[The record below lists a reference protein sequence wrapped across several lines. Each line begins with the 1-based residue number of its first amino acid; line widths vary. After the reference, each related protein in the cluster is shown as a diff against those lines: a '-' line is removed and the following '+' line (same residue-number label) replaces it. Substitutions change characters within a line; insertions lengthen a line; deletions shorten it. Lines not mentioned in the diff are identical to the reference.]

1 MNDHNLDDLIIDT
14 PTKKGG
20 KVKGFLTITA
30 LFIVVLIVAII
41 LTRIILK
48 DPGEDH
54 AALLENDTEI
64 ISPELTLQHTDEE
77 SKQDEIALSE
87 MIKEEMEAPQKASET
102 LSEKTTD
109 THTEKV
115 AKKET
120 VVNEEKQPESLPRT
134 KTAATLKKPE
144 KKPLISKASTAKKEH
159 AGTAAETTSL
169 PKVKAVTKQKPKK
182 ITPAKNEHNTFY
194 IQVGSFS
201 KAPSSDSRLITAI
214 KKQGYRYKII
224 TANGMKKVLVGPYKS
239 RADVDRALARIRD
252 LINKSAFVVKK

>member
-20 KVKGFLTITA
+20 KAKGFLTITA

-48 DPGEDH
+48 DPSEDYT
-54 AALLENDTEI
+54 ALLENDTEI

-77 SKQDEIALSE
+77 SKQDEVALSE
-87 MIKEEMEAPQKASET
+87 IIKEEMEVAQKASET
-102 LSEKTTD
+102 LPEKTTD

-120 VVNEEKQPESLPRT
+120 VANEDKQPESLP
-134 KTAATLKKPE
+134 KTAETLKTPE
-144 KKPLISKASTAKKEH
+144 EKPLISKVSTAKKEH
-159 AGTAAETTSL
+159 AGTATETTSL
-169 PKVKAVTKQKPKK
+169 PAVKAATKQEPKRV
-182 ITPAKNEHNTFY
+182 TPDKNEHHTFY

-201 KAPSSDSRLITAI
+201 KAPSSNSRLIATI
-214 KKQGYRYKII
+214 KKQGYRYKIV
-224 TANGMKKVLVGPYKS
+224 TVNGIKKVLVGPYKS
-239 RADVDRALARIRD
+239 RADVDRALTRIRD
-252 LINKSAFVVKK
+252 LVNKGAFVVKK

>member
-48 DPGEDH
+48 DPNEDH
-54 AALLENDTEI
+54 TALLENDTEI

-77 SKQDEIALSE
+77 SRQDEVALSE
-87 MIKEEMEAPQKASET
+87 IIKEEMEAPQKASET
-102 LSEKTTD
+102 LPEKMTD

-120 VVNEEKQPESLPRT
+120 VANEDKQPENPPKT
-134 KTAATLKKPE
+134 KTAEMLKTPE
-144 KKPLISKASTAKKEH
+144 EKPLISKVPTAKKEY
-159 AGTAAETTSL
+159 AKRTAETTSL
-169 PKVKAVTKQKPKK
+169 PAVKAVTKQKPKRVA
-182 ITPAKNEHNTFY
+182 PDKNEHNTFY

-201 KAPSSDSRLITAI
+201 KAPSDDSRLISTI
-214 KKQGYRYKII
+214 KKKGYQYKII

-239 RADVDRALARIRD
+239 RTDVDRALARIRD